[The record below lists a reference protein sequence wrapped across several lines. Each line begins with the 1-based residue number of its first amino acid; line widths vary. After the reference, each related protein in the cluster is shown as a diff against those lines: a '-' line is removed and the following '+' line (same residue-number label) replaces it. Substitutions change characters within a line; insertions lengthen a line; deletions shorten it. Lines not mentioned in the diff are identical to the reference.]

1 MNKLFFQTLA
11 LSFFQKLKIIDP
23 ELILSSHLD
32 YQIPLEK
39 HLYEYRELLF
49 EIEHQTQFFTK
60 IAPHWSK
67 NHALLHDNF
76 LEHLLEK
83 KTKASQIQQYRSRPK
98 PPFLYTKTSAMFDS
112 ERLTHHNTIKRDEV
126 HDE

>member
-1 MNKLFFQTLA
+1 MSIQYFQTTTLK
-11 LSFFQKLKIIDP
+11 LFQKLKIIAPD
-23 ELILSSHLD
+23 LISSSHLD

-67 NHALLHDNF
+67 
-76 LEHLLEK
+76 
-83 KTKASQIQQYRSRPK
+83 K
-98 PPFLYTKTSAMFDS
+98 P
-112 ERLTHHNTIKRDEV
+112 RLTAR
-126 HDE
+126 